1 MTLDDI
7 PRPNHLQSG
16 EGRQLKV
23 ITDLVTIK
31 ATAAETGGAYALFEV
46 ETPPAGGCPPHTQ
59 RYEHEAVFVIA
70 GSYVFLIDGEQVELG
85 PGGYA
90 FVPRGT
96 THAYTNTGASAARM
110 LVLVTPGGIHE
121 QFFDDAGDHG
131 DRPHWDLDMAKVFA
145 VAPKYGIEFSLP
157 IAENDCDTRL
167 TELQER

>member
-1 MTLDDI
+1 MTLDDMLGPI
-7 PRPNHLQSG
+7 HLRSG

-31 ATAAETGGAYALFEV
+31 ATAAENGGTYSMFEV

-59 RYEHEAVFVIA
+59 RYEQETFFVMEGTCEFMINE
-70 GSYVFLIDGEQVELG
+70 EQIELG
-85 PGGYA
+85 PGDFA
-90 FVPRGT
+90 FVPRGA
-96 THAYTNTGASAARM
+96 THAYANGGATSARM

-131 DRPHWDLDMAKVFA
+131 DRSQWELDMAKVFA

-157 IAENDCDTRL
+157 LAEC
-167 TELQER
+167 E